1 MLSEEQKKLDWAQN
15 SANWMAKSDF
25 GKYLVQKREKARV
38 LLSNCVQARK
48 ERTNIMSEKEGIFS
62 GALRFTTDNLLLEV
76 DHGFINLIGSGFIDL
91 SGDGLD
97 AVLRQA
103 QFEEAAL
110 NHKRVSV
117 LGHIGD
123 RSLGGDPDDSNRV
136 KSLIASKVV
145 LQNDIALRAFN
156 IFESANGGSTIDNW
170 LRAEKE
176 LLGV

>member
-1 MLSEEQKKLDWAQN
+1 
-15 SANWMAKSDF
+15 
-25 GKYLVQKREKARV
+25 
-38 LLSNCVQARK
+38 
-48 ERTNIMSEKEGIFS
+48 
-62 GALRFTTDNLLLEV
+62 V

>member
-1 MLSEEQKKLDWAQN
+1 M
-15 SANWMAKSDF
+15 
-25 GKYLVQKREKARV
+25 
-38 LLSNCVQARK
+38 LSNCVQARK

-62 GALRFTTDNLLLEV
+62 GALSFTTDNLLLEV

-110 NHKRVSV
+110 NHKRVSL

-145 LQNDIALRAFN
+145 LQNDIALRAFS

>member
-1 MLSEEQKKLDWAQN
+1 
-15 SANWMAKSDF
+15 
-25 GKYLVQKREKARV
+25 
-38 LLSNCVQARK
+38 
-48 ERTNIMSEKEGIFS
+48 MSEKEGIFS
-62 GALRFTTDNLLLEV
+62 GVLRFTTDNLLLEV

-103 QFEEAAL
+103 HFEEAPL
-110 NHKRVSV
+110 NNKRISV

-123 RSLGGDPDDSNRV
+123 RSLGGDPDDSDPFNRV

-156 IFESANGGSTIDNW
+156 IFESANGGSTLDNW